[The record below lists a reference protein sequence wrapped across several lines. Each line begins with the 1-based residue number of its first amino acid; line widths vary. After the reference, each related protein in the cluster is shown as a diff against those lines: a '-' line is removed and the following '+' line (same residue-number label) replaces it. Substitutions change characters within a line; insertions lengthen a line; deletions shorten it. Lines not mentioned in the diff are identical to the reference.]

1 MALQTSL
8 RRRFGFTMV
17 ELLITLTIVGVLAA
31 LAGPSFR
38 TLTVSQRIKAA
49 GSDLMTSMTLAR
61 SEAVK
66 QNGDVTVTP
75 VGGTWDKGWTIS
87 GSGGAVKKQSSYSN
101 LTITGPTSITYNRSG
116 RVTTTSI
123 LSFQINDSA
132 SGSTIQGRCV
142 TLGLTGQPS
151 TKAGSC

>member
-1 MALQTSL
+1 MALQTPL
-8 RRRFGFTMV
+8 RRDLGFTMV

-49 GSDLMTSMTLAR
+49 GSDLATSMTLAR

-66 QNGDVTVTP
+66 QNGDVTITP
-75 VGGTWDKGWTIS
+75 VSGSWNKGWTIS
-87 GSGGAVKKQSSYSN
+87 GSGGTVKTQSAYSN
-101 LTITGPTSITYNRSG
+101 LLISGPTSVTYNRSG
-116 RVTTTSI
+116 RVTTTSTI
-123 LSFQINDSA
+123 NFQIEDSA
-132 SGSTIQGRCV
+132 SGSTVPKRCV

-151 TKAGSC
+151 TKTGSC